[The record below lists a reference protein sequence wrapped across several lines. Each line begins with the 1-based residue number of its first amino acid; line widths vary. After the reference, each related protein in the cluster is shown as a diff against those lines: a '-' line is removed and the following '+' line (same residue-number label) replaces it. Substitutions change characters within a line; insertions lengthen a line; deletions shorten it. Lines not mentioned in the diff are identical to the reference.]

1 MEPLARRAAE
11 LAGCELVQAEL
22 CGSGHRTILRVT
34 IDKPGGVGVQD
45 CQRVSH
51 ELSVILD
58 VEDPISGSYA
68 LEVSSPGLDRPLVK
82 PEDYRRFAG
91 RRVRLK
97 TFGPI
102 EGRRNFSGRL
112 DGLDGEAVRLTL
124 EDQRGIS
131 IPLGQV
137 AKARLEAD
145 LGPGFKPA
153 H

>member
-1 MEPLARRAAE
+1 
-11 LAGCELVQAEL
+11 
-22 CGSGHRTILRVT
+22 
-34 IDKPGGVGVQD
+34 
-45 CQRVSH
+45 
-51 ELSVILD
+51 VILD